1 MITNL
6 TFPIITFTM
15 FNILDI
21 SEGQTKI
28 YYQLTSQKL
37 TIMLERTYFYEANF
51 GVKSMLK
58 YRIITHG
65 ISFVH
70 IKKESFTALVV
81 LFYTTLCTWTLSTI
95 EWMWQIKTNSANM
108 RRQYIFLYIS
118 LKFPTQKCVVG
129 INITIVVSLIM
140 LLDLSSILFR
150 LLCQLKSFGGFFV
163 DSKCK
168 LIN

>member
-58 YRIITHG
+58 YRHVKVQNGQIY
-65 ISFVH
+65 
-70 IKKESFTALVV
+70 KKL
-81 LFYTTLCTWTLSTI
+81 
-95 EWMWQIKTNSANM
+95 
-108 RRQYIFLYIS
+108 
-118 LKFPTQKCVVG
+118 
-129 INITIVVSLIM
+129 
-140 LLDLSSILFR
+140 
-150 LLCQLKSFGGFFV
+150 
-163 DSKCK
+163 
-168 LIN
+168 

>member
-37 TIMLERTYFYEANF
+37 TIMLERKYFYEANF

-58 YRIITHG
+58 YRHVKVQDGQIYKKLEYNTRNELCSHKKGIIHSIG
-65 ISFVH
+65 RI
-70 IKKESFTALVV
+70 V
-81 LFYTTLCTWTLSTI
+81 LHHSLYLNTL
-95 EWMWQIKTNSANM
+95 
-108 RRQYIFLYIS
+108 Y
-118 LKFPTQKCVVG
+118 
-129 INITIVVSLIM
+129 
-140 LLDLSSILFR
+140 D
-150 LLCQLKSFGGFFV
+150 
-163 DSKCK
+163 
-168 LIN
+168 

>member
-37 TIMLERTYFYEANF
+37 TIMLERTYFYEAI

-58 YRIITHG
+58 YRHVKVQDGQIY
-65 ISFVH
+65 
-70 IKKESFTALVV
+70 KKL
-81 LFYTTLCTWTLSTI
+81 
-95 EWMWQIKTNSANM
+95 
-108 RRQYIFLYIS
+108 
-118 LKFPTQKCVVG
+118 
-129 INITIVVSLIM
+129 
-140 LLDLSSILFR
+140 
-150 LLCQLKSFGGFFV
+150 
-163 DSKCK
+163 
-168 LIN
+168 

>member
-37 TIMLERTYFYEANF
+37 TIMLERTLTYFYEANF

-58 YRIITHG
+58 YRHVKVQDGQIY
-65 ISFVH
+65 
-70 IKKESFTALVV
+70 KKL
-81 LFYTTLCTWTLSTI
+81 
-95 EWMWQIKTNSANM
+95 
-108 RRQYIFLYIS
+108 
-118 LKFPTQKCVVG
+118 
-129 INITIVVSLIM
+129 
-140 LLDLSSILFR
+140 
-150 LLCQLKSFGGFFV
+150 
-163 DSKCK
+163 
-168 LIN
+168 